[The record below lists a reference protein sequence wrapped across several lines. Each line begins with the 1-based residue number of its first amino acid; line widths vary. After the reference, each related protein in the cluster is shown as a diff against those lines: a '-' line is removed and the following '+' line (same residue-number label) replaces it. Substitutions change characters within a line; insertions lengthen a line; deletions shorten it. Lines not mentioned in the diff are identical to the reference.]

1 MLNVSACVLVIICV
15 VMTRGWTSNQAAFW
29 PMIYLSIAIPSGF
42 SGWQLISPKLPE
54 LGEQT

>member
-29 PMIYLSIAIPSGF
+29 PLIYLSIVIPIGVAS
-42 SGWQLISPKLPE
+42 WHLISPKKPA
-54 LGEQT
+54 LGVQT